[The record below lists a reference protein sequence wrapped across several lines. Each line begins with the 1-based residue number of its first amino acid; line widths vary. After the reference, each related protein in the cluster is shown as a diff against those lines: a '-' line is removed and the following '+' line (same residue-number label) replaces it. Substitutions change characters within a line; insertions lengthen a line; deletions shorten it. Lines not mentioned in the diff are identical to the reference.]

1 METGRRSKSDLYIGL
16 KNEFVWVE
24 DELELCPGVKR
35 DLAQSARH
43 GKPNRTARKECDLVP
58 VFPPGPPHA
67 KMEKNFEKSRGERQ
81 REGDFS

>member
-24 DELELCPGVKR
+24 DELELCPGVER

-43 GKPNRTARKECDLVP
+43 GKPNRTARKECDLVL
-58 VFPPGPPHA
+58 VFPPGQAHA
-67 KMEKNFEKSRGERQ
+67 KMEKNFENSRGERQ
-81 REGDFS
+81 GEGGFS